1 MSVVLLLPLVFVVL
15 FVAVAAA
22 VWLGLSALNQV
33 RQLRTELDQTQR
45 QLNET
50 QRQLDDAQRQLND
63 LKAATEV
70 VPAPPPPPPLPR
82 ARSSGLDD
90 LRQQLRAAHG
100 EDEPE
105 E

>member
-50 QRQLDDAQRQLND
+50 QRQLDDTQRQLND

-70 VPAPPPPPPLPR
+70 VPAPPPPPLPR
-82 ARSSGLDD
+82 SRSSGLDA
-90 LRQQLRAAHG
+90 LRPQPRAAQGRAHTA
-100 EDEPE
+100 
-105 E
+105 

>member
-1 MSVVLLLPLVFVVL
+1 MSVVLLPLVFVVL
-15 FVAVAAA
+15 FVAVVAA

-45 QLNET
+45 QLNDT
-50 QRQLDDAQRQLND
+50 QRQLND

-70 VPAPPPPPPLPR
+70 VPAPPPPPLPR

-100 EDEPE
+100 EDDSE

>member
-45 QLNET
+45 QLNDT
-50 QRQLDDAQRQLND
+50 QRQLND

-70 VPAPPPPPPLPR
+70 VPAPPPPPLPR

-100 EDEPE
+100 EDESE

>member
-45 QLNET
+45 QLNDT
-50 QRQLDDAQRQLND
+50 QRQLDDTQRQLND

-70 VPAPPPPPPLPR
+70 VPAPPPPPLPR

-100 EDEPE
+100 EDDSE